1 MAKELW
7 EKEYRLKKLNEA
19 SETVEREKLKRIN
32 ITDTESVNARQPKT
46 RLVDS

>member
-19 SETVEREKLKRIN
+19 SETVEREKLKSIN
-32 ITDTESVNARQPKT
+32 ITDTESVNAGQQQDQISR
-46 RLVDS
+46 